1 MTNQTITRA
10 KGGTGEHTVDVN
22 DIQVPD
28 LWHIVR
34 ALKDPEKLKSL
45 SSVRNRDL
53 AFECGEATIRCWHL
67 CHDLLRHIKDN
78 QG

>member
-10 KGGTGEHTVDVN
+10 KGAGGEHTVDVK
-22 DIQVPD
+22 DIRVED
-28 LWHIVR
+28 LWHIAQ
-34 ALKDPEKLKSL
+34 ALKDPGSL
-45 SSVRNRDL
+45 RIL
-53 AFECGEATIRCWHL
+53 ATQKDMAFQCGESIISVWHL